1 MNKIE
6 LNSFEAENSITLLL
20 NLPRA
25 QFFYIKH
32 ERFYFGFPSG
42 RPCSFNRKKP
52 IPCFIFS
59 CSSKI
64 HKCFYISIYRDNNAH
79 LFRTEGQHTPNNS
92 RVSAKNNVPLRW
104 LITVYA
110 TTLWQLQWKFQNN
123 SRVQHKN
130 DIQTENSHK
139 NQNYTTTERKF
150 FSFLKF
156 DFRSD
161 SHFFFCSITVR

>member
-1 MNKIE
+1 M
-6 LNSFEAENSITLLL
+6 
-20 NLPRA
+20 
-25 QFFYIKH
+25 
-32 ERFYFGFPSG
+32 
-42 RPCSFNRKKP
+42 
-52 IPCFIFS
+52 FS

-161 SHFFFCSITVR
+161 SHFFFARLRFGKKKIPKKFGYHYGSQISKNNFFRTRQSI

>member
-1 MNKIE
+1 M
-6 LNSFEAENSITLLL
+6 
-20 NLPRA
+20 
-25 QFFYIKH
+25 
-32 ERFYFGFPSG
+32 
-42 RPCSFNRKKP
+42 
-52 IPCFIFS
+52 FS

-161 SHFFFCSITVR
+161 SHFFFARLRFGKKKNTKKNWLSLRKSNFKKQLFSHPTIDLNFDEMSDSQHGSLFLDKKN